1 MCNTSTA
8 TTKWHWKFDRPKPI
22 FWNKFD
28 CSFNF
33 LTNHVHRSTKDMP
46 VNNITYILFHLC
58 ISDLK
63 IDNHISHLSI
73 SLHVLKSLTTI
84 HAIIENLHSKN
95 TWEWLQSLNYITSN
109 LIRETYPKLA
119 KAEKS
124 VSGFSKGTMQS
135 CTTDFQDF
143 FSNWS
148 PNKPGR
154 KFKLTF
160 NTFQP

>member
-1 MCNTSTA
+1 
-8 TTKWHWKFDRPKPI
+8 
-22 FWNKFD
+22 
-28 CSFNF
+28 
-33 LTNHVHRSTKDMP
+33 MP

-143 FSNWS
+143 FSN
-148 PNKPGR
+148 
-154 KFKLTF
+154 
-160 NTFQP
+160 